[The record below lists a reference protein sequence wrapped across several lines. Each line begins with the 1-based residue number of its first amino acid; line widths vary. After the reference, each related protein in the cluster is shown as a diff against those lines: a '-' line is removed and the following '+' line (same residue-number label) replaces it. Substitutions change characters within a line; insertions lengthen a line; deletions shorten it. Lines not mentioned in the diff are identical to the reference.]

1 MLPVDRNIHFIP
13 CCVVVVLLLLPTA
26 SFAFTFPMNPS
37 APASERRPHARS
49 WSRSETWVRVHLSKN
64 AGASAASAASSVADF
79 DYQEMRAQLEAM
91 ERQGIPS
98 KDLPPP
104 KRAELTGYVEAI
116 IAKRPSTIPLGSL
129 ADVLP
134 NTTWRLAFS
143 TEAATLGDLPRD
155 ASVLLEFKGNDS
167 SSDSRVDYVLE
178 FTDKT
183 FVLDRLAA
191 KSTYQVA
198 GANSP
203 NPGLVTFTYQEI
215 TTNIFGF
222 QNVGV
227 GFFGLLKG
235 KANYVESVFMD
246 GRFWIERG
254 STMDGKGVYYNVY
267 MKQGLVGTV

>member
-1 MLPVDRNIHFIP
+1 MLYNKFFIP
-13 CCVVVVLLLLPTA
+13 CYVLVVLLLLPTV

-37 APASERRPHARS
+37 APAAPASELRPNTRS
-49 WSRSETWVRVHLSKN
+49 WSRSKTWARVHLSKN
-64 AGASAASAASSVADF
+64 AGASAASSVADF

-104 KRAELTGYVEAI
+104 KRAELTGYIEAI

-167 SSDSRVDYVLE
+167 SSDGRVDYVLE

-183 FVLDRLAA
+183 FVLDRLVA

-254 STMDGKGVYYNVY
+254 STFDGKGVYYNVY

>member
-1 MLPVDRNIHFIP
+1 MLYNMYVIP
-13 CCVVVVLLLLPTA
+13 LVMVLLLLPDA
-26 SFAFTFPMNPS
+26 SFAFAFPMHPS
-37 APASERRPHARS
+37 VRAGPASELRLNTRPRCRS
-49 WSRSETWVRVHLSKN
+49 PTWRHLSQKAA
-64 AGASAASAASSVADF
+64 AGTSAADF

-98 KDLPPP
+98 KDLPPS
-104 KRAELTGYVEAI
+104 KRAELTGYIEAI
-116 IAKRPSTIPLGSL
+116 LAKRPSTIPLGSL

-143 TEAATLGDLPRD
+143 TEDATLGDLPRD
-155 ASVLLEFKGNDS
+155 ASVLLEFKGNDNS
-167 SSDSRVDYVLE
+167 GSDGRVDYVLE

-183 FVLDRLAA
+183 FVLNRLTA
-191 KSTYQVA
+191 KSTYQVD
-198 GANSP
+198 GANSR

-215 TTNIFGF
+215 TTDIFGF
-222 QNVGV
+222 TNVGV

-235 KANYVESVFMD
+235 KTNYVESMFMD

-254 STMDGKGVYYNVY
+254 STIDGKGVYYNVY